1 MSSIRWRES
10 DIDKLRKEIERFNR
24 KITRL
29 KQKGDPV
36 VTAALP
42 ERLSYKKLKKDIVS
56 RSELNRLYKSIERF
70 TARGSEQKV
79 KTKSG
84 VETTKFELAD
94 IRARVASI
102 NARRKAQLK
111 ALGKLDAGNIPL
123 MGRVRDQAL
132 RPKQAPGKISPE
144 NWEEYKRAV
153 KKQTEPGYIKNRM
166 ERYRENYKKALRDS
180 FGEEAD
186 EFINEIDDIPVDKF
200 VNASITDE
208 DLYIDV
214 FYDPVEKSV
223 KKERITNALKALK
236 Q

>member
-132 RPKQAPGKISPE
+132 RTPFCKHRH
-144 NWEEYKRAV
+144 KRPQPS
-153 KKQTEPGYIKNRM
+153 KPQHRSSLL
-166 ERYRENYKKALRDS
+166 LR
-180 FGEEAD
+180 FW
-186 EFINEIDDIPVDKF
+186 K
-200 VNASITDE
+200 
-208 DLYIDV
+208 
-214 FYDPVEKSV
+214 
-223 KKERITNALKALK
+223 
-236 Q
+236 